1 MPNFTKKITMG
12 KFDNK
17 TVLITGAGRG
27 IGQAIAIKFGQ
38 EGANVIVNDLND
50 DDTAKDTINQV
61 TATGAKA
68 VFIQGDISKVAN
80 TQTLFAQAL
89 AAFGKV
95 DILINNAGVEI
106 HAPFWDVTEQQ
117 YDIVMNVNLKGM
129 FFLTQAFVQYLKTNN
144 LPGVIVNNSSVHEEL
159 PFPNFTAYCASKGA
173 MQMVMR
179 NLAVEL
185 APLNI
190 RINNV
195 APGAI
200 RTPINA
206 TLLSKPELL
215 GPLENNISM
224 HRLGEPMDVANV
236 MAFLASDDAKY
247 VTGSTYTV
255 DGGLEY
261 HYTEQ

>member
-1 MPNFTKKITMG
+1 MG
-12 KFDNK
+12 KFSNK
-17 TVLITGAGRG
+17 TVLITGSGRG
-27 IGQAIAIKFGQ
+27 IGRAIAIKFGQ
-38 EGANVIVNDLND
+38 EGANVVVNDLHD
-50 DDTAKDTINQV
+50 DENAAETIKQV
-61 TATGAKA
+61 QATGAKA
-68 VFIQGDISKVAN
+68 VFLQADISKVAN
-80 TQTLFAQAL
+80 VQTLLNQSV
-89 AAFGKV
+89 AAFGSL

-106 HAPFWDVTEQQ
+106 HAPFWEVTEQQ

-129 FFLTQAFVQYLKTNN
+129 FFLTQAFVQYVKANN
-144 LPGVIVNNSSVHEEL
+144 RPGVIVNNSSVHEEL

-185 APLNI
+185 APFNI

-200 RTPINA
+200 KTPINSD
-206 TLLSKPELL
+206 LLSKPELMSAVQ
-215 GPLENNISM
+215 NNISL
-224 HRLGEPMDVANV
+224 HRFGEPEDVANT

-247 VTGSTYTV
+247 VTGSTYYV
-255 DGGLEY
+255 DGGLAY

>member
-1 MPNFTKKITMG
+1 MG
-12 KFDNK
+12 KFTGK
-17 TVLITGAGRG
+17 TVLITGSGRG
-27 IGQAIAIKFGQ
+27 IGRAIAVKFGQ
-38 EGANVIVNDLND
+38 EGANVIVNDLHD
-50 DDTAKDTINQV
+50 DDNAKATISQV
-61 TATGAKA
+61 QATGAA
-68 VFIQGDISKVAN
+68 ASFIQADISKVEN
-80 TQTLFAQAL
+80 VQAL
-89 AAFGKV
+89 MAAAVQAFGQV
-95 DILINNAGVEI
+95 DILVNNAGVEI
-106 HAPFWDVTEQQ
+106 RAPFWEVTEQQ

-129 FFLTQAFVQYLKTNN
+129 FFLTQAFVNHLKTTGR
-144 LPGVIVNNSSVHEEL
+144 PGVIVNNSSVHEEL

-206 TLLSKPELL
+206 DLLSKPELI
-215 GPLENNISM
+215 GPLQNNISL
-224 HRLGEPMDVANV
+224 HRLGEPEDVANV
-236 MAFLASDDAKY
+236 IAFLASEEAKY
-247 VTGSTYTV
+247 VTGSTYYV
-255 DGGLEY
+255 DGGLAY

>member
-1 MPNFTKKITMG
+1 M
-12 KFDNK
+12 
-17 TVLITGAGRG
+17 
-27 IGQAIAIKFGQ
+27 
-38 EGANVIVNDLND
+38 
-50 DDTAKDTINQV
+50 
-61 TATGAKA
+61 
-68 VFIQGDISKVAN
+68 
-80 TQTLFAQAL
+80 
-89 AAFGKV
+89 
-95 DILINNAGVEI
+95 
-106 HAPFWDVTEQQ
+106 
-117 YDIVMNVNLKGM
+117 
-129 FFLTQAFVQYLKTNN
+129 
-144 LPGVIVNNSSVHEEL
+144 PGVIVNNSSVHEEL

-224 HRLGEPMDVANV
+224 HRLGEPEDVANV